1 MTKVTSVNET
11 TPEWQDEPESLPAGT
26 EMEDDQA
33 YRRRRKLFFLA
44 LLLGTLS
51 VCLLCVVAVGAWTMF
66 KRQPVTT
73 LPVVDTLARAEPPHY
88 LFSIFNV
95 NQPIGVAFS
104 PDGER
109 IYVAESAGERLV
121 RVYTRE
127 GKEMFSFAP
136 PGTTAA
142 TRTPAYLAVS
152 GDRVYVVDRMQ
163 HAVVIFDLNGKY
175 VDTLYAPGQLLSAWV
190 DANKG
195 DKNLPSNRSAA
206 HLVGD
211 KNVRVLDA
219 QGKQALALPA
229 PSHAEWR
236 PLGVRVFDDTLYLT
250 DVTSK
255 HQRVVTLDINT
266 LGPTRTFG
274 HEGTAVD
281 QFEFPNVAVVD
292 GLGRMIVS
300 DGNNGRLVIVEDND
314 ASFIFAKG
322 NSEGALALP
331 GGMAMDAEERL
342 YVVDSVNQ
350 GVHVYDVSKPELRYL
365 FGFGMDANGA
375 GEFNFPTDIALDA
388 TGRLVIS
395 DTMNDR
401 VQVWSY

>member
-1 MTKVTSVNET
+1 MNET
-11 TPEWQDEPESLPAGT
+11 IPEWQDEPESLADAT
-26 EMEDDQA
+26 DADDRRA
-33 YRRRRKLFFLA
+33 YGRRRKLFFLA

-51 VCLLCVVAVGAWTMF
+51 ACLLCVVAVGAWTMF
-66 KRQPVTT
+66 MRQPVTA
-73 LPVVDTLARAEPPHY
+73 LPAVDALARAQPPHY

-95 NQPIGVAFS
+95 SQPIGVGFS

-109 IYVAESAGERLV
+109 IFVAESAGERLV
-121 RVYTRE
+121 RVFTRE

-142 TRTPAYLAVS
+142 TRTPAYLAVA

-163 HAVVIFDLNGKY
+163 HAIVIFDLFGKY
-175 VDTLYAPGQLLSAWV
+175 VDTIYAPGQLLSAWV

-195 DKNLPSNRSAA
+195 DKNLPPNRTAA

-211 KNVRVLDA
+211 TSVRVLDA
-219 QGKQALALPA
+219 QGWQALALPA

-236 PLGVRVFDDTLYLT
+236 PLGVRVFDDTLYIT
-250 DVTSK
+250 DVTNK
-255 HQRVVTLDINT
+255 HQRVITLDLNT

-274 HEGTAVD
+274 HEGAAVD

-292 GLGRMIVS
+292 ALGRMIVS
-300 DGNNGRLVIVEDND
+300 DGNNGRLVIVDDQD

-322 NSEGALALP
+322 TSEGALALP
-331 GGMAMDAEERL
+331 GGMAIDAESRL

-350 GVHVYDVSKPELRYL
+350 GVHVYDVSSPELRYL
-365 FGFGMDANGA
+365 FAFGMDGA
-375 GEFNFPTDIALDA
+375 GAFNFPTDIALDA
-388 TGRLVIS
+388 TGRLAIS